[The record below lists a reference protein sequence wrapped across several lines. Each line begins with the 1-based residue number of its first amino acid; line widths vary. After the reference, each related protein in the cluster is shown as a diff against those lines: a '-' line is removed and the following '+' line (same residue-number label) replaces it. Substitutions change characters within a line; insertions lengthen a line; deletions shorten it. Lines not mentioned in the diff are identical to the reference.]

1 MTLRSVL
8 KALTPPIVWST
19 VRKLG
24 SGHNRAELVQPGS
37 MFSGDYTSFEE
48 AARNA
53 VGYDDPNAGIAAATR
68 LAAMIAGTNPV
79 EIDGRFQQVH
89 SALCIVR
96 ERLQKQRISVLDFG
110 GGSGNYYFRLKDY
123 FPEDSLDWTVV
134 ETPNMVQA
142 CAPIGSSHVA
152 YLTDIPD
159 GQQYDVAVVS
169 GTLQYLPEAYGWL
182 ERIMSAAKWVILTRL
197 PVREALNDKFMV
209 QTVPSHIHNGSMP
222 IAMFSESKMRTA
234 IETCG
239 RIEQTWLVAL
249 DEGSLAAVGA
259 KPLGFLIQTRKIGL
273 L

>member
-1 MTLRSVL
+1 M
-8 KALTPPIVWST
+8 KAFTPPIVLT
-19 VRKLG
+19 AVQKLR
-24 SGHNRAELVQPGS
+24 SGRNPVEPVQPGS
-37 MFSGDYTSFEE
+37 MFSGNYASFEE
-48 AARNA
+48 AARKA
-53 VGYDDPNAGIAAATR
+53 VGYDDPNAGAAAATR

-96 ERLQKQRISVLDFG
+96 ERLQKPRISVLDFG

-123 FPEDSLDWTVV
+123 FPEGCLDWTVV

-142 CAPIGSSHVA
+142 CAPIGSGHVT

-169 GTLQYLPEAYGWL
+169 GTLQYLPDAYGWL
-182 ERIMSAAKWVILTRL
+182 DRIMSAAKWVILTRL
-197 PVREALNDKFMV
+197 PVRDAPDDKFMV

-222 IAMFSESKMRTA
+222 VEMFSESKMRTA
-234 IETCG
+234 IETGG

-249 DEGSLAAVGA
+249 DEGSLASVGA
-259 KPLGFLIQTRKIGL
+259 KPLGFLIQTRKTGL